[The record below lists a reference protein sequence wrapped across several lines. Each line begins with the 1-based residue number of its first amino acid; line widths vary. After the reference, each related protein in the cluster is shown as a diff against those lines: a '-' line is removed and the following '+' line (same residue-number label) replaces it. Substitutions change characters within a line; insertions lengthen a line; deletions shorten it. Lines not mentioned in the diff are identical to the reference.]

1 MERCNSMDRVGEV
14 HEAAKRDLAV
24 EALRQFGEVR
34 LKVTG
39 TSMLPSV
46 WPGDIL
52 TVRKQCAEQL
62 LPGEQ
67 VLCYRNQAF
76 VAHRLVEQRGDL
88 FVTQG
93 DSLPHDD
100 LPFRR
105 DEVLGAVVSIIRD
118 GRPVALTPVWRN
130 GVVSRIL
137 QRSEL
142 CVRLL
147 LRLGRLKRRNTLL
160 WGG

>member
-1 MERCNSMDRVGEV
+1 MDLVGEV
-14 HEAAKRDLAV
+14 HEAAKRDLAA

-52 TVRKQCAEQL
+52 TVRKQSAEQL

-76 VAHRLVEQRGDL
+76 VAHRLVGQRGDT
-88 FVTQG
+88 FVTRG

-100 LPFRR
+100 TPFRR
-105 DEVLGAVVSIIRD
+105 DEVLGVVVSIVRD
-118 GRPVALTPVWRN
+118 GRPVALAPTWRN
-130 GVVSRIL
+130 SAVSRIL
-137 QRSEL
+137 QRSEF

-147 LRLGRLKRRNTLL
+147 LRLGRLTRRNTLL
-160 WGG
+160 WGDR